1 MRRCIFSSEGQ
12 GGGAGGGAGEGVERK
27 KEKEEGQA
35 GITRLH
41 CAQSRSAFSPA
52 NVEISGG

>member
-1 MRRCIFSSEGQ
+1 VRRCIFSSEGQ
-12 GGGAGGGAGEGVERK
+12 GGGAGGKGGGRGEGK

>member
-12 GGGAGGGAGEGVERK
+12 GGGAGGKGGGRGEGK